1 MASGQNRQFEPIGM
15 KRAHWSNAGPI
26 RTIFREAFKRAGLP
40 YFNPHS
46 LRKTLTRLGGEICH
60 SVEEYKAWSQ
70 NSGHE
75 QVLTTLMSYGK
86 VATER
91 QGDIIRGIGLPKP
104 STQPAVDDLAEALL
118 KKLQGAG
125 AVLPAGQ

>member
-1 MASGQNRQFEPIGM
+1 MCR
-15 KRAHWSNAGPI
+15 
-26 RTIFREAFKRAGLP
+26 
-40 YFNPHS
+40 
-46 LRKTLTRLGGEICH
+46 
-60 SVEEYKAWSQ
+60 SVEDYKAWSQ

-75 QVLTTLMSYGK
+75 QVLTTLRNYGR

-91 QGDIIRGIGLPKP
+91 QGEILRGIGLPKP

-125 AVLPAGQ
+125 AVLPAGP

>member
-1 MASGQNRQFEPIGM
+1 ME
-15 KRAHWSNAGPI
+15 NAGPI

-40 YFNPHS
+40 YFHPHS
-46 LRKTLTRLGGEICH
+46 IRKTLVKLGLEVCN
-60 SVEEYKAWSQ
+60 SAEEFKAWSQ
-70 NSGHE
+70 NLGHE

-125 AVLPAGQ
+125 ANFPAGQ